1 MTDEE
6 RKAAVL
12 AEVRKYIDVPTDDE
26 DKVFNSV
33 KALVKMVNEER
44 QKKDDKN

>member
-44 QKKDDKN
+44 KKKDDS

>member
-44 QKKDDKN
+44 KKKDDN

>member
-12 AEVRKYIDVPTDDE
+12 EEVRKYMDVPKDEE

-33 KALVKMVNEER
+33 KALVKMVHEER
-44 QKKDDKN
+44 QKKDDS

>member
-12 AEVRKYIDVPTDDE
+12 AEVRKYMDVPKDDE
-26 DKVFNSV
+26 DKVFNSL
-33 KALVKMVNEER
+33 KELVKMVHEER
-44 QKKDDKN
+44 QKKDDS